1 MSKAAT
7 IICPLVSL
15 IWCHQWLVMRI
26 GYEQR
31 VALKQWANATDEL
44 RNVPAFWAV
53 VATMPMALIWGL

>member
-1 MSKAAT
+1 MKQAAT
-7 IICPLVSL
+7 LICPLVSL

-31 VALKQWANATDEL
+31 QALKQWENATDSL

-53 VATMPMALIWGL
+53 CSTLPLTLIWGM